1 MATVKLWTDEEVAA
15 VPVVKA
21 VFDDIR
27 ATRKSDSVNNFW
39 RGLANHPDLLKRT
52 WTSIK
57 QVMIE
62 PGALDPLTKEL
73 VYIAVSSA
81 NSCSYCVH
89 SHTAAAR
96 AKGLSDEQYAEFLA
110 VVGMAT
116 ETNSLANSLQIPV
129 DREFLLG

>member
-15 VPVVKA
+15 DPRIKT

-27 ATRKSDSVNNFW
+27 VTRKSDFVNNFW
-39 RGLANHPDLLKRT
+39 RALANQPALLERT

-73 VYIAVSSA
+73 IYIAVSAA
-81 NSCSYCVH
+81 NSCSYCIH
-89 SHTAAAR
+89 SHTASAR
-96 AKGLSDEQYAEFLA
+96 AKGLSPEQHAELLA
-110 VVGMAT
+110 VIGMAA
-116 ETNSLANSLQIPV
+116 ETNSLATALQIPV
-129 DREFLLG
+129 DAEFEIL